1 MLYLLT
7 AVLLFCCAHD
17 AGAAILHV
25 GTHWSGTQYSTIQGG
40 VDNATD
46 GDEIWVEQGTYNLSS
61 AITVS
66 KAVFLYGGF
75 TGSET
80 ERDQRNWADN
90 VTTVDGQN
98 TVGCFYTTADTT
110 IDGFTITRG
119 YKNTGGTDAEKGAG
133 ILNGDLLLGSPPADA
148 PDLTVANCILYRNES
163 YLKSGGAICNFTS
176 AGNLTIKSCTFEENF
191 GDEQGGAIRVQKGNI
206 IIEDSVFKNN
216 KIKKDTGG
224 VGGAV
229 AISNTAGPAS
239 IARCTFTGNKCK
251 DAGALGIDVQAT
263 ITRCIFANNNPV
275 IAAPRYGTIASRGDL
290 PLTITNCLFYGNRVQ
305 YGGGICINSTGT
317 NENLTVTNC
326 TFSGNT
332 LVGATTGGGSI
343 YSQKTLGTFTITNS
357 ILWRNAAVKNKEIGG
372 DTGYLTPTVSY
383 SDIDNTTVYA
393 GSNGN
398 IMSDPLFVGS
408 GDYHLQETSPCINT
422 GTSTGAPSVDIEET
436 ARPQG
441 AGYDM
446 GAYEYHTACVGP
458 YLSAPI
464 GAGYTPKPTFTWK
477 QTGSADW
484 YNVVVWSEAANSGSS
499 MWVGPAACTAGTCSA
514 TFPHPLALGNN
525 WWWLNIYYGENSCG
539 LVQQPGGTGLVKAFT
554 VVPCAGPTLTSPNGD
569 AFAPGTK
576 PTFTFNQGEAEWIA
590 VLVWTSAG
598 YLALNQWEDAAVK
611 CSSGTCTV
619 VSNASF
625 PAGTTNW
632 WWLNTYSAAC
642 GFQMQPGGLW
652 KSFTVTP

>member
-163 YLKSGGAICNFTS
+163 YLKSGGAICNFVS
-176 AGNLTIKSCTFEENF
+176 AGNLTIKSCTFEENS
-191 GDEQGGAIRVQKGNI
+191 GDEQGGAIRVQKGNV
-206 IIEDSVFKNN
+206 IIEDSVFTNN

-305 YGGGICINSTGT
+305 YGGGIAINGGGT
-317 NENLTVTNC
+317 NENLTIMNC
-326 TFSGNT
+326 TFADNI
-332 LVGATTGGGSI
+332 LVGTGATGGAI
-343 YSQKTLGTFTITNS
+343 YSLKTGGTAFNVTNG
-357 ILWRNAAVKNKEIGG
+357 ILWGNATNKEIGG
-372 DTGYLTPTVSY
+372 ATGYLAPTVSY
-383 SDIDNTTVYA
+383 TDIDNNTVYS
-393 GSNGN
+393 GSGN
-398 IMSDPLFVGS
+398 IKSEPAFAGP
-408 GDYHLQETSPCINT
+408 GDYHLQAASPCIDN
-422 GTSTGAPSVDIEET
+422 GTSVDAPSTDIDGT
-436 ARPQG
+436 SRPRG
-441 AGYDM
+441 DGYDM
-446 GAYEYHTACVGP
+446 GAYEYDP
-458 YLSAPI
+458 SAPTTTTTASDPSTTTTTTESSTTSSATTSCTTTI
-464 GAGYTPKPTFTWK
+464 STTTSSMTATTTTTSTKTRPCPAGIIFENETETLDLLHQFRDKVLNTTPKGRLWTAF
-477 QTGSADW
+477 
-484 YNVVVWSEAANSGSS
+484 YYRNSG
-499 MWVGPAACTAGTCSA
+499 VIAG
-514 TFPHPLALGNN
+514 LL
-525 WWWLNIYYGENSCG
+525 ENSPELQRQSRASLERLLPDIG
-539 LVQQPGGTGLVKAFT
+539 LLVNGKAVDHRAMRRHARQLIELFKKEG
-554 VVPCAGPTLTSPNGD
+554 ALDMKTSLSHMLD
-569 AFAPGTK
+569 
-576 PTFTFNQGEAEWIA
+576 
-590 VLVWTSAG
+590 
-598 YLALNQWEDAAVK
+598 
-611 CSSGTCTV
+611 
-619 VSNASF
+619 
-625 PAGTTNW
+625 
-632 WWLNTYSAAC
+632 
-642 GFQMQPGGLW
+642 
-652 KSFTVTP
+652 